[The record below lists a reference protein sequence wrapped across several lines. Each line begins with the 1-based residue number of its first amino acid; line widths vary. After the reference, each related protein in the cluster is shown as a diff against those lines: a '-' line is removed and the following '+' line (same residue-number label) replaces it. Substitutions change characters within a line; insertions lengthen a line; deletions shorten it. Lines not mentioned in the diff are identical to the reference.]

1 MISNGSIPLE
11 IIEQYGADALR
22 MTLVTGNAPGNDMRF
37 YDERVEANRNF
48 ANKVWNASRFIMM
61 NMEDKAITIPDESA
75 LSVVDKWVLSKVNT
89 LAKEVTENMDKFELG
104 IALQKVYDFIW
115 DEFCDWYIE
124 LAKYRIWH
132 ADEDK
137 KGANAALWTLKTVLA
152 NGLKMLHPFMP
163 FVSEEIYSALVPEEE
178 SLMMSEWPQYKEEWN
193 FAKEERIVERM
204 KEVIRGVR
212 NVRAEMNVAPSR
224 KAKTFVVS
232 EKDDLCIGFAA
243 MKESAAPLMSA
254 SEIVVQGNRVGIGE
268 DAVSVVV
275 TDAVVY
281 LPLEDLVDFEQEIE
295 RLTKEEERLTK
306 ELARVNGMLSNEKF
320 ISKAPE
326 AKINEEKA
334 KLEKYTQMMEQVKER
349 LAGLK
354 K

>member
-1 MISNGSIPLE
+1 
-11 IIEQYGADALR
+11 
-22 MTLVTGNAPGNDMRF
+22 
-37 YDERVEANRNF
+37 
-48 ANKVWNASRFIMM
+48 M
-61 NMEDKAITIPDESA
+61 NMEEKEVTTPDYSQ
-75 LSVVDKWVLSKVNT
+75 LSNIDKWVISKVNT

-124 LAKYRIWH
+124 FAKYRIWH
-132 ADEDK
+132 ADENPEA
-137 KGANAALWTLKTVLA
+137 ANAALWTLKTVLA

-163 FVSEEIYSALVPEEE
+163 FVSEEIYSALVPEDE

-193 FAKEERIVERM
+193 FANDENIVERM

-224 KAKTFVVS
+224 KAKTYVVS
-232 EKDDLCIGFAA
+232 EKEELCTGFAA
-243 MKESAAPLMSA
+243 MRESAAPLMSA
-254 SEIVVQGNRVGIGE
+254 SEIVVQGTREGIGE

-306 ELARVNGMLSNEKF
+306 ELARVNGMLNNEKF

-349 LAGLK
+349 LSGLRK
-354 K
+354 